1 MDRYALKR
9 SNDLWSIKQQKV
21 RETMR
26 GGIQHAKAV
35 RYVREDEV
43 ANQA

>member
-1 MDRYALKR
+1 MIYGQLRNR
-9 SNDLWSIKQQKV
+9 S
-21 RETMR
+21 ETMR